1 MVATEAVVLVTS
13 ITACPI
19 VAKVVTADVVA
30 ETLWLGAELT
40 LAVVVTVF
48 DGCAVTAAIGEP
60 FTTLVTVLLT
70 NLVFPRPAPGLK
82 SFELLTMVAKLGKGP
97 CSTAM
102 FAGTL
107 WTGLLAMELG
117 TGRGMLWSGEVDLS
131 RSCFSTATLRDLDK
145 GLRGLPGPE
154 NNTITTKPR

>member
-1 MVATEAVVLVTS
+1 
-13 ITACPI
+13 
-19 VAKVVTADVVA
+19 
-30 ETLWLGAELT
+30 
-40 LAVVVTVF
+40 
-48 DGCAVTAAIGEP
+48 
-60 FTTLVTVLLT
+60 
-70 NLVFPRPAPGLK
+70 
-82 SFELLTMVAKLGKGP
+82 MVAKLGKGP

-102 FAGTL
+102 LAGTL